1 MLRRQSVGGAA
12 TLRITVATLLTL
24 LAGCSLLDDDVVVE
38 SQLRP
43 GVEIACQG
51 EVRLTADACRTWGD
65 ELLADPIAPEDVTRL
80 VLSANA
86 GNARCAADFY
96 AGEGRSVAVTAAVV
110 CP

>member
-1 MLRRQSVGGAA
+1 M
-12 TLRITVATLLTL
+12 
-24 LAGCSLLDDDVVVE
+24 VVE

-51 EVRLTADACRTWGD
+51 EVRLTPDACRAWGD
-65 ELLADPIAPEDVTRL
+65 ELLGSPIAPGAVTRL
-80 VLSANA
+80 VLTTNA

-96 AGEGRSVAVTAAVV
+96 AGEGEPVAVTAAVV

>member
-1 MLRRQSVGGAA
+1 MPA
-12 TLRITVATLLTL
+12 TLRIALATLLAL
-24 LAGCSLLDDDVVVE
+24 LTGCSLLDDDVVVE

-51 EVRLTADACRTWGD
+51 AVRLTPDACRAWGD
-65 ELLADPIAPEDVTRL
+65 ELLADPIAPGAVTRL
-80 VLSANA
+80 VLTANA

-96 AGEGRSVAVTAAVV
+96 AGESEPAAVV